1 MLRIFILP
9 LYLLLS
15 SQVVAETTDKSFENY
30 IDEKQKSISNKVINL
45 FDGVDESINN
55 FFGGSEDNYIN
66 DKDIGYENSID
77 KFFKNEKYIDETQRS
92 FIRIRFGSL
101 LQSKTSTIYN
111 YKISARIP
119 LSRTKRSFQL
129 FIDDIEKNYVNY
141 TTYDDETHNTPQ
153 VGIYYFAPKYHDIRS
168 KYSIGVRGFSAFIR
182 ARYSKIFKVGK
193 WDIEP
198 TQQFKYS
205 TKYDFEEESNIYFD
219 RQLDNSSL
227 FRTSL
232 HRRTKSKQTGMDYR
246 VAFTYYNTPQEKS
259 GFSVTQYFWG
269 NTKYTTL
276 DKPKTFSGISD
287 YITTFSW
294 RQNIWRD
301 WIAYEIQPGVS
312 FHRQYDYKENYML
325 RFNLD
330 FYFGSI

>member
-1 MLRIFILP
+1 MLRIFIL
-9 LYLLLS
+9 LLSLLLS
-15 SQVVAETTDKSFENY
+15 SHVMAEDTDKSFQSY
-30 IDEKQKSISNKVINL
+30 IDEKQKSISNKVINI
-45 FDGVDESINN
+45 FDKIDENIND
-55 FFGGSEDNYIN
+55 FFGGSENNYMN
-66 DKDIGYENSID
+66 DKEIDYENAID
-77 KFFKNEKYIDETQRS
+77 KFFKNDKYIDETQRS
-92 FIRIRFGSL
+92 FIRIRLGSL

-119 LSRTKRSFQL
+119 LSRTKKSFQL
-129 FIDDIEKNYVNY
+129 FIDDIEKNYIND
-141 TTYDDETHNTPQ
+141 TTYDDEASTTPQ

-182 ARYSKIFKVGK
+182 ARYSKVFKVGK

-205 TKYDFEEESNIYFD
+205 TKYNFEEESNIYFD
-219 RQLDNSSL
+219 RQLNNSSL
-227 FRTSL
+227 FRTLL
-232 HRRTKSKQTGMDYR
+232 HRRTKSELTGMDYR
-246 VAFTYYNTPQEKS
+246 VAFIYYNTPKKRS
-259 GFSVTQYFWG
+259 GFSITQYFWG

-276 DKPKTFSGISD
+276 NKPKKFSGISD
-287 YITTFSW
+287 YVTAFSW
-294 RQNIWRD
+294 RQNIWRE
-301 WIAYEIQPGVS
+301 WISYEIQPGIS